1 MYYYTYYVPN
11 NMAIAISGDIDIE
24 ETIALID
31 QEFSLWQKKKLPKSD
46 KWKEPKIKKV
56 ERVEVTFP
64 GEERAARL
72 SHSSAHAQ
80 RCRSA
85 QRAGHDS
92 GQLDGWVDQPQ
103 H

>member
-1 MYYYTYYVPN
+1 
-11 NMAIAISGDIDIE
+11 MAIAISGDIDIE

-64 GEERAARL
+64 GEEHVLLAFPQQRARTKMPK
-72 SHSSAHAQ
+72 
-80 RCRSA
+80 RSA
-85 QRAGHDS
+85 S
-92 GQLDGWVDQPQ
+92 T
-103 H
+103 